1 MRDLDQDLGISR
13 ACVISIRS
21 METFSSGENALW
33 HTWRDLSGQYSCV
46 VINGPRVDEHAL
58 GQLGNLSVKAWH
70 QVVQCL
76 QGQDSLESFSTK

>member
-1 MRDLDQDLGISR
+1 MH
-13 ACVISIRS
+13 V
-21 METFSSGENALW
+21 W
-33 HTWRDLSGQYSCV
+33 HTWRDLGGQYSCV

-76 QGQDSLESFSTK
+76 QGQNSLESFSTKHITSEWQFAQSVITV